1 MSPRF
6 PSSVIDQMLTRGQIT
21 RVAPNR
27 AQSDQLLT
35 QAEAHLRSARMLR
48 DTDTAGAFVLAY
60 DAARKALTAVLL
72 NQGLKSRGEGA
83 HALLAEAVGSQLASA
98 LDLTGFGWMRTTR
111 QRHRVRQRPAPQRN
125 SSRRRRGSRD
135 GDHHSST
142 CWAHPGPHVPILT
155 ASGNA
160 RWLGSQ
166 VQPVPAVVGIHWL
179 EWASSTG
186 TPTQPGLPNAPHDSH
201 VKLLSNSARKG

>member
-27 AQSDQLLT
+27 AQSDQLMT
-35 QAEAHLRSARMLR
+35 QAEEHLRSAQLLR

-60 DAARKALTAVLL
+60 DAARKALSAVLL

-111 QRHRVRQRPAPQRN
+111 NATEYGSDRHPSATAADVDEAVEMASIIHQRAGRVL
-125 SSRRRRGSRD
+125 
-135 GDHHSST
+135 DHMY
-142 CWAHPGPHVPILT
+142 PY
-155 ASGNA
+155 
-160 RWLGSQ
+160 
-166 VQPVPAVVGIHWL
+166 
-179 EWASSTG
+179 
-186 TPTQPGLPNAPHDSH
+186 
-201 VKLLSNSARKG
+201 

>member
-27 AQSDQLLT
+27 AQSDQLMT
-35 QAEAHLRSARMLR
+35 QAEEHLRSAQLLR

-60 DAARKALTAVLL
+60 DAARKALSAVLL

-83 HALLAEAVGSQLASA
+83 HALLAEAVGSQLASV

-111 QRHRVRQRPAPQRN
+111 NATEYGSDRHPSATAADVDEAVEMASIIHQRAGRVL
-125 SSRRRRGSRD
+125 
-135 GDHHSST
+135 DHMY
-142 CWAHPGPHVPILT
+142 PY
-155 ASGNA
+155 
-160 RWLGSQ
+160 
-166 VQPVPAVVGIHWL
+166 
-179 EWASSTG
+179 
-186 TPTQPGLPNAPHDSH
+186 
-201 VKLLSNSARKG
+201 